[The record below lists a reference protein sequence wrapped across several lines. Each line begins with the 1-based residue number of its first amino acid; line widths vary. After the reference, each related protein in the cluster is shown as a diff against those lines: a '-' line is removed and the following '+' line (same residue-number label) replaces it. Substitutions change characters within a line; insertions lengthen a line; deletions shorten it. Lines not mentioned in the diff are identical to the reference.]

1 MLILT
6 TSRAHNTSRLHTP
19 EFTQSTEGLHLLHN
33 DLKSIQMN
41 ILFHSLLIKAI
52 SKQSLTL
59 EAHLVIKSFK
69 VQSKHKTIFCYDL
82 KTNNQLNARINR
94 LFWLDSKSTTK
105 NSFQPF
111 SKHLSIKQSVVST
124 KQ

>member
-1 MLILT
+1 
-6 TSRAHNTSRLHTP
+6 
-19 EFTQSTEGLHLLHN
+19 
-33 DLKSIQMN
+33 MN